1 MGLQTVGTEYH
12 TTYKKMN
19 EDIATRNI
27 LDKIRSISEK
37 RSYAITSLNEIKS
50 IINEENSNIKA
61 VAITDDPR
69 FVENVLS
76 NQIEEFRSSVEG
88 GAQFNKPEQGKVED
102 APLVFMPETGNL
114 VFGGVI
120 PCLNNM
126 RWQFVLKTNTGNGC
140 FIWSDGLILSD
151 ENIKILQKLFGF
163 YKNWKSQWEIE
174 GADLERMAKMLN
186 K

>member
-1 MGLQTVGTEYH
+1 
-12 TTYKKMN
+12 MN

-37 RSYAITSLNEIKS
+37 RSYAITSLNEIKNT
-50 IINEENSNIKA
+50 INEENSNVKA
-61 VAITDDPR
+61 IAITDDPR
-69 FVENVLS
+69 FGENVLS
-76 NQIEEFRSSVEG
+76 SQIEEFRSSVEG

-151 ENIKILQKLFGF
+151 ENIKILQKLRGF
-163 YKNWKSQWEIE
+163 YKNWYLSWMEQS
-174 GADLERMAKMLN
+174 ADLERLVKIIN
-186 K
+186 NN

>member
-1 MGLQTVGTEYH
+1 
-12 TTYKKMN
+12 
-19 EDIATRNI
+19 
-27 LDKIRSISEK
+27 
-37 RSYAITSLNEIKS
+37 
-50 IINEENSNIKA
+50 
-61 VAITDDPR
+61 
-69 FVENVLS
+69 
-76 NQIEEFRSSVEG
+76 
-88 GAQFNKPEQGKVED
+88 
-102 APLVFMPETGNL
+102 
-114 VFGGVI
+114 
-120 PCLNNM
+120 M

>member
-1 MGLQTVGTEYH
+1 
-12 TTYKKMN
+12 MN

-37 RSYAITSLNEIKS
+37 RSYAITSLNEIKNT
-50 IINEENSNIKA
+50 INEENSNVKA
-61 VAITDDPR
+61 IAITDDPR
-69 FVENVLS
+69 FGENVLS

-114 VFGGVI
+114 VFGGII

-126 RWQFVLKTNTGNGC
+126 KWQFVLKTNTGNGC

-151 ENIKILQKLFGF
+151 ENIKILQKLRGY
-163 YKNWKSQWEIE
+163 YKNWYLSWMEQS
-174 GADLERMAKMLN
+174 ADLERLVKIIN
-186 K
+186 NN

>member
-1 MGLQTVGTEYH
+1 
-12 TTYKKMN
+12 MN

-37 RSYAITSLNEIKS
+37 RSYAITSLNEIKNT
-50 IINEENSNIKA
+50 INEENSNVKA
-61 VAITDDPR
+61 IAITDDPR
-69 FVENVLS
+69 FGENVLS

-151 ENIKILQKLFGF
+151 ENIKILQKLRGY
-163 YKNWKSQWEIE
+163 YKNWYLSWMEQS
-174 GADLERMAKMLN
+174 ADLERLVKIIN
-186 K
+186 NN

>member
-1 MGLQTVGTEYH
+1 
-12 TTYKKMN
+12 MN
-19 EDIATRNI
+19 EDIVTRSI

-37 RSYAITSLNEIKS
+37 RSYARTSLNEIKNT
-50 IINEENSNIKA
+50 INEENSNVKA
-61 VAITDDPR
+61 IAITDDPR
-69 FVENVLS
+69 FGENVLS

-126 RWQFVLKTNTGNGC
+126 KWQFVLKTSTGNGC

-151 ENIKILQKLFGF
+151 ENIKILQKLRGY
-163 YKNWKSQWEIE
+163 YKNWYLSWMEQS
-174 GADLERMAKMLN
+174 ADLERLVKIIN
-186 K
+186 NN

>member
-1 MGLQTVGTEYH
+1 
-12 TTYKKMN
+12 MN

-27 LDKIRSISEK
+27 LNKIRNISETK
-37 RSYAITSLNEIKS
+37 TYKKVNLNEIKN
-50 IINEENSNIKA
+50 ILKEENNDLKA

-69 FVENVLS
+69 FGENVLT
-76 NQIEEFRSSVEG
+76 NQIEQFRSSVEG
-88 GAQFNKPEQGKVED
+88 GAQFNKPEQGKIED

-163 YKNWKSQWEIE
+163 YKNWRSQWEIE
-174 GADLERMAKMLN
+174 GADLERMAKMIN
-186 K
+186 R

>member
-1 MGLQTVGTEYH
+1 
-12 TTYKKMN
+12 MN

-37 RSYAITSLNEIKS
+37 RSYAITSLNEIKNT
-50 IINEENSNIKA
+50 INEENSNVKA
-61 VAITDDPR
+61 IAITDDPR
-69 FVENVLS
+69 FGENVLS

-126 RWQFVLKTNTGNGC
+126 RWQFVLKTNTGDGC

-151 ENIKILQKLFGF
+151 ENIKILQKLRGF
-163 YKNWKSQWEIE
+163 YKNWYLSWMEQS
-174 GADLERMAKMLN
+174 ADLERLVKIIN
-186 K
+186 NN

>member
-1 MGLQTVGTEYH
+1 
-12 TTYKKMN
+12 MN
-19 EDIATRNI
+19 EDIVTRSI

-37 RSYAITSLNEIKS
+37 RSYARTSLNEIKNT
-50 IINEENSNIKA
+50 INEENSNVKA
-61 VAITDDPR
+61 IAITDDPR
-69 FVENVLS
+69 FGENVLS

-126 RWQFVLKTNTGNGC
+126 KWQFVLKTSTGNGC
-140 FIWSDGLILSD
+140 FVWSDGLILSD
-151 ENIKILQKLFGF
+151 ENIKILQKLRGY
-163 YKNWKSQWEIE
+163 YKNWYLSWMEQS
-174 GADLERMAKMLN
+174 ADLERLVKIIN
-186 K
+186 NN